1 MAPVSDIVLLQDL
14 SGSFGD
20 DLPRLREI
28 IGPLVDNLRN
38 PILERIFGGDPF
50 FGVSSF
56 VDKPVLPF
64 GIANDYVYRR
74 DLALTSDSNSV
85 VSTVNSPTFSIKDGN
100 DLDEA
105 QLEALLQLTFD
116 PDYRSGST
124 RIALIVTDAGFHVA
138 PNGVTLQEDSNITR
152 ITRPNNGDNVV
163 DADEDYPTIAQLRDR
178 LVASKIIPVFI
189 VEEDVGGLGVTY
201 QNLVD
206 DLGRGLVVNFERGS
220 GTIADAIKVGVAGAR
235 GIITALGNNPA
246 SPNDDFDLR
255 GIDENGD
262 GIDDDQVV
270 FTGRGDDIIT
280 GGDGN
285 DYIDAGSG
293 NDNIDS
299 GKGDDVVDVGDG
311 NNIVRGN
318 EGGDFIF
325 TIDGSSET
333 ASNIFSGGAGND
345 TLIGGSGPENLSG
358 EDGNDVLKGNRGNDK
373 LSGGRGDDDLQGDDG
388 NDVLMGDAGNDTL
401 QGGAG
406 NDTFYGDS
414 GNDILT
420 GSTGSDIFEFGTGR
434 AFTPVTFGVDKI
446 SDFSASEMDKIRLS
460 KRSFTAL
467 DNTTNGGLIAS
478 NFDVV
483 TSDSLAQDSSAE
495 IVYNSSNGNLF
506 YNQNNGV
513 ADFGTGGLFA
523 TIGGSPLLTASD
535 FLVFAV

>member
-28 IGPLVDNLRN
+28 IGPLVDNLQN
-38 PILERIFGGDPF
+38 SILERIFGADPF

-56 VDKPVLPF
+56 VDKPVDPF
-64 GIANDYVYRR
+64 GTSGDYVYRQ
-74 DLALTSDSNSV
+74 DLALTRDSNSV
-85 VSTVNSPTFSIKDGN
+85 VSTVNSSTFSIKNGVDES
-100 DLDEA
+100 EA

-116 PDYRSGST
+116 PNYRSGST
-124 RIALIVTDAGFHVA
+124 RIALIVTDAPFHLA
-138 PNGVTLQEDSNITR
+138 PDGVTQQTGST

-178 LVASKIIPVFI
+178 LVASNIIPVFI
-189 VEEDVGGLGVTY
+189 VQEDVVGLQNTY
-201 QNLVD
+201 QGLVD
-206 DLGRGLVVNFERGS
+206 DLGRGLVVGFERGS

-246 SPNDDFDLR
+246 TPDDIFNLG
-255 GIDENGD
+255 GIDEDGD
-262 GIDDDQVV
+262 GIDDDQTV
-270 FTGRGDDIIT
+270 FTGGGQDQVT

-285 DYIDAGSG
+285 DYIDVGAGDDNVDGASG
-293 NDNIDS
+293 NDII
-299 GKGDDVVDVGDG
+299 DVGDG
-311 NNIVRGN
+311 NNIALGN

-325 TIDGSSET
+325 TLSGSSGV
-333 ASNIFSGGAGND
+333 NVFSGGAGND
-345 TLIGGSGPENLSG
+345 SLIGGSGADNLSG
-358 EDGNDVLKGNRGNDK
+358 DAGNDALKGGRGNDR
-373 LSGGRGDDDLQGDDG
+373 LEGGTGDDILQGDDG
-388 NDVLMGDAGNDTL
+388 NDNLTGGTGNDIL

-406 NDTFYGDS
+406 NDNLNGGG

-420 GSTGSDIFEFGTGR
+420 GSTGSDIFEFSTGR
-434 AFTPVTFGVDKI
+434 AFTIATFGVDQI
-446 SDFSASEMDKIRLS
+446 SDFSAAEMDKISLS

-478 NFDVV
+478 NFAVV
-483 TSDSLAQDSSAE
+483 TSDSQAQNSSAE

-513 ADFGTGGLFA
+513 PDFGTGGLFA
-523 TIGGSPLLTASD
+523 TIAGSPLLTASD